1 MGKILRIVF
10 CIMAVLV
17 VFGVTC
23 SCIIP
28 FDSEEIPD
36 REPIGVVV
44 SPNRIKCTINPEE
57 EDGSPCMVKALSVLD
72 DGSTDSD
79 IVWDVPADTIRVLS
93 TAGGILTFRVIREGT
108 HTIRAMTMPYQ
119 RKDRKVMSAEC
130 QITAVSPQ
138 TK

>member
-1 MGKILRIVF
+1 MVKILRIVF

-44 SPNRIKCTINPEE
+44 SPNRINCTINPEE
-57 EDGSPCMVKALSVLD
+57 EDGSPCMVKAISVLD
-72 DGSTDSD
+72 DGSTNSD
-79 IVWDVPADTIRVLS
+79 IVWDVPPDTIRVLS
-93 TAGGILTFRVIREGT
+93 TAGGILTFRVIKEGT

-119 RKDRKVMSAEC
+119 RKDKEIVSAEC
-130 QITAVSPQ
+130 QITAVRPQ
-138 TK
+138 TE

>member
-44 SPNRIKCTINPEE
+44 SPNRIRCTINPEE
-57 EDGSPCMVKALSVLD
+57 EDVSLYMVKAISVLD

-79 IVWDVPADTIRVLS
+79 IVWDVPSDTIRALS
-93 TAGGILTFRVIREGT
+93 TAGGILTFRVLREGT

-119 RKDRKVMSAEC
+119 RKDREIVSAEC
-130 QITAVSPQ
+130 QITAVRPQ
-138 TK
+138 TE

>member
-1 MGKILRIVF
+1 MVKILRIVF

-44 SPNRIKCTINPEE
+44 SPNRINCTINPEE
-57 EDGSPCMVKALSVLD
+57 EDGSPCMVKAISVLD
-72 DGSTDSD
+72 DGSTNSD
-79 IVWDVPADTIRVLS
+79 IVWDVPPDTIRVLS
-93 TAGGILTFRVIREGT
+93 TAGGILTFRVIKEGT
-108 HTIRAMTMPYQ
+108 HTIRALTMPYQ
-119 RKDRKVMSAEC
+119 RKDKEIVSAEC
-130 QITAVSPQ
+130 QITAVRSQ
-138 TK
+138 TE